1 MYLPLIFRR
10 GPAQIA
16 LAAAL
21 SICTLLGTVGC
32 NRSTNKRVA
41 MIPQGKAHIFWQSIH
56 AGANAARLENPG
68 FDIIW
73 TAPATEMDY
82 EGEIQLVDTMI
93 NQHVDAICVSP
104 IDRKVL
110 VGVVEKAVAAGIP
123 VFIFDSP
130 IDTDKFTAQV
140 ATDNYAGGGLAA
152 MRMGQILRG
161 EGAVAVVA
169 VQPGVASTLAREK
182 GFEDKLAL
190 EFPRMKVV
198 DKQFGMADFAKSLK
212 VAENMLTANPGLKGM
227 FASNESSS
235 VGAAQA
241 VKNRKDVMLVGFDSS
256 PQLVEALKSGVIDSL
271 VVQDPFQIGF
281 KTFTAVVTKLKGG
294 TPERIQSI
302 PPTLVTLD
310 NMMDPDIQKKIN
322 PDIQTYLK

>member
-1 MYLPLIFRR
+1 
-10 GPAQIA
+10 
-16 LAAAL
+16 
-21 SICTLLGTVGC
+21 
-32 NRSTNKRVA
+32 

-56 AGANAARLENPG
+56 AGAIAAARENSG
-68 FDIIW
+68 FDVIW

-110 VGVVEKAVAAGIP
+110 VGVVERAVAQNIP

-130 IDTDKFTAQV
+130 IDTPVFTAQV
-140 ATDNYAGGGLAA
+140 ATDNLAGGALAA
-152 MRMGQILRG
+152 ERMGKVLSG
-161 EGAVAVVA
+161 KGKVAIVA

-182 GFEDKLAL
+182 GFEDKVAKDM
-190 EFPRMKVV
+190 PGIRIV

-212 VAENMLTANPGLKGM
+212 VAENMLTANPDMTGM

-241 VKNRKDVMLVGFDSS
+241 LKNRKGVTLVGFDSS
-256 PQLVEALKSGVIDSL
+256 PQLVEALKNGVIDSL
-271 VVQDPFQIGF
+271 VVQDPFQIGYR
-281 KTFTAVVTKLKGG
+281 TMTAAVSKLKGG

-302 PPTLVTLD
+302 APTLVTRD
-310 NMMDPDIQKKIN
+310 NMNDAEIQEKIN
-322 PDIQTYLK
+322 PDLHKYLD